1 MSTTVRISLEDKK
14 RLARFA
20 KKVNAQSLVEALR
33 LALSMAE
40 EKLDEFKG
48 NMEALR
54 ELLKNVRQVGG
65 RISERVD
72 EELADIIYEES
83 RGE

>member
-48 NMEALR
+48 NIEALKK
-54 ELLKNVRQVGG
+54 LLKNVRHVGG
-65 RISERVD
+65 RASERVD
-72 EELADIIYEES
+72 EELADIIYRES
-83 RGE
+83 REE

>member
-20 KKVNAQSLVEALR
+20 KKVNARSLVEALR

-48 NMEALR
+48 NMEALKK
-54 ELLKNVRQVGG
+54 LLKNMGRVGN
-65 RISERVD
+65 RVSERVD
-72 EELADIIYEES
+72 EELADIIYRES
-83 RGE
+83 REE

>member
-48 NMEALR
+48 NIEALK
-54 ELLKNVRQVGG
+54 ELLKNVRHVGG
-65 RISERVD
+65 RASERVD
-72 EELADIIYEES
+72 EELADIIYRES
-83 RGE
+83 REE

>member
-33 LALSMAE
+33 IALSMAE

>member
-20 KKVNAQSLVEALR
+20 KKVNARSLVEALR

-48 NMEALR
+48 NIEALKK
-54 ELLKNVRQVGG
+54 LLKNMGRVGN
-65 RISERVD
+65 RVSERVD
-72 EELADIIYEES
+72 EELADIIYRES
-83 RGE
+83 REE

>member
-72 EELADIIYEES
+72 EELANIIYEES

>member
-33 LALSMAE
+33 IALSMAE

-65 RISERVD
+65 RISERVN